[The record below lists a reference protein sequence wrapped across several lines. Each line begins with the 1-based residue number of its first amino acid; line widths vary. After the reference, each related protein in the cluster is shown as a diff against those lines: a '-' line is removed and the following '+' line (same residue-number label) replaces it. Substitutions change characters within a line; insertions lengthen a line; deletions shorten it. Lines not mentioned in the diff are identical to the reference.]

1 MGNLL
6 STIAS
11 DVMADHLSCLLF
23 AIQDKQISKS
33 SDINFRPINIKVYST
48 YFQTNRVIYLMHSD
62 MVIIDPEHQVSEL
75 KSVL

>member
-11 DVMADHLSCLLF
+11 DVMADHLSFLLF

-33 SDINFRPINIKVYST
+33 SDINFRPININVYST
-48 YFQTNRVIYLMHSD
+48 YFQTNRVIFNA
-62 MVIIDPEHQVSEL
+62 Q
-75 KSVL
+75 